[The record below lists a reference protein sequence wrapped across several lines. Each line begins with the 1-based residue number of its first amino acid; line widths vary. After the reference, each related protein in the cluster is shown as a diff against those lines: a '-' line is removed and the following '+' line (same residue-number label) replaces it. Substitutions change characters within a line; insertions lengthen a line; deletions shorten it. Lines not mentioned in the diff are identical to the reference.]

1 MRKMIV
7 AMLTSGIIG
16 NKGAKELLWHIP
28 EELKFFKE
36 QTKGQVVVFGK
47 NTFLSLPKRPLP
59 DRINVVLTDEKIEGL
74 PEEVV
79 QVFSIEE
86 LNEKY
91 QDYIVCGGGSVYDVL
106 APYVDELIATTII
119 GKEFEEL
126 HGDLKFTAFDKD
138 IYRIVEL
145 ETIKETKQFVS
156 KRYKIV
162 KKTEGYRNV

>member
-36 QTKGQVVVFGK
+36 QTQGQVVVFGK
-47 NTFLSLPKRPLP
+47 NTFLSLPKVPLP
-59 DRINVVLTDEKIEGL
+59 NRINVVLTDKPLEVVPEG
-74 PEEVV
+74 VV

-91 QDYIVCGGGSVYDVL
+91 PDYIVCGGGSVYDAL

-119 GKEFEEL
+119 GKEFEHL

-138 IYRIVEL
+138 EYRIVEL
-145 ETIKETKQFVS
+145 EVLKETKQFIS
-156 KRYKIV
+156 KRYKVIR
-162 KKTEGYRNV
+162 KLEGNRNV